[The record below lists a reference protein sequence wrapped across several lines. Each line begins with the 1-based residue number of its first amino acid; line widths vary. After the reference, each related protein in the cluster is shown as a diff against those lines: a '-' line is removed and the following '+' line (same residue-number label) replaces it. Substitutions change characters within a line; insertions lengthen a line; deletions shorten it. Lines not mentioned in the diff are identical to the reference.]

1 MKKISEYVKII
12 KKEGDT
18 AVAGLVKD
26 KRDVKIFVLY
36 LMENVNYPL
45 NYISVNDIVMQ
56 TDYVMYL
63 DFTEAFAELLE
74 TDLITYIEEADG
86 EKFYFVTDKGRLVA
100 RELKSEILPAILDK
114 SLEAAL
120 RYLDFR
126 QRGIDPRCEYRARV
140 DGKFD
145 LTCYLLEKG
154 EKIVETTIVVDT
166 EYRALQMRRRYLE
179 RPDVVYRGM
188 VALLAGKMEF
198 LFD

>member
-1 MKKISEYVKII
+1 MASR
-12 KKEGDT
+12 
-18 AVAGLVKD
+18 AQD
-26 KRDVKIFVLY
+26 KRDVKIFILY
-36 LMENVNYPL
+36 LMENINYPL
-45 NYISVNDIVMQ
+45 DYISINDIVMQ
-56 TDYVMYL
+56 TDYVLYL
-63 DFTEAFAELLE
+63 DFTEAFDELLE

-86 EKFYFVTDKGRLVA
+86 EKFYFVTDKGRIVA
-100 RELKSEILPAILDK
+100 RELKSELLPHILDK

-126 QRGIDPRCEYRARV
+126 RRGIDARCEYRARV

-145 LTCYLLEKG
+145 LNCILLEKG
-154 EKIVETTIVVDT
+154 EKIFETNIVVDT

-188 VALLAGKMEF
+188 VALMTGKIEF

>member
-1 MKKISEYVKII
+1 M
-12 KKEGDT
+12 
-18 AVAGLVKD
+18 AGLVKD

-100 RELKSEILPAILDK
+100 RELKSEILPTILDK

-154 EKIVETTIVVDT
+154 EKIFETTIVVDT

>member
-1 MKKISEYVKII
+1 
-12 KKEGDT
+12 
-18 AVAGLVKD
+18 VAASMKD
-26 KRDVKIFVLY
+26 KRDVKIFILY
-36 LMENVNYPL
+36 LMENINYPL
-45 NYISVNDIVMQ
+45 DYISVNDIVMQ

-63 DFTEAFAELLE
+63 DFTEAFDELLE
-74 TDLITYIEEADG
+74 TDLITYIEEDG

-100 RELKSEILPAILDK
+100 RELKSEILSTILDK

-126 QRGIDPRCEYRARV
+126 RRGIDARCEYRSRV

-145 LTCYLLEKG
+145 LNCFLLEKG
-154 EKIVETTIVVDT
+154 EKIFETTIVVDT
-166 EYRALQMRRRYLE
+166 EYRALQMKRRYLE

-188 VALLAGKMEF
+188 VALMTGKIEF